1 MSDAVNDAR
10 RVLLTGLATVKDMSE
25 PVRNRLNAPLVRPPQ
40 FGSAR
45 EYRNWKASRTAQPKR
60 WQPLQWPLG
69 VWLLL
74 GVIVILW
81 VSS

>member
-1 MSDAVNDAR
+1 MSDAR
-10 RVLLTGLATVKDMSE
+10 RAILSGLTIVKDMSE
-25 PVRNRLNAPLVRPPQ
+25 PVRSRLNAPLLGPPR

-45 EYRNWKASRTAQPKR
+45 EYRNWKASRGAEPPTWR
-60 WQPLQWPLG
+60 PLQWPLG

-74 GVIVILW
+74 GLGMILW